1 MNRVWKIIEERK
13 SGSQGTQGMTDY
25 RGMAMG
31 RRGMSGRRG
40 GNSYEEGVKDGM
52 CAALDILEDHIKDLD
67 KE

>member
-13 SGSQGTQGMTDY
+13 SGM
-25 RGMAMG
+25 RGYSSRKMSS
-31 RRGMSGRRG
+31 GMSGRKG
-40 GNSYEEGVKDGM
+40 EEYEEGVKDGL